1 MRIFHLSNYYHGI
14 FLICVISSLVNET
27 VITEWVYSIITLQ
40 MTIISYTLY
49 ILNVAQILKS
59 LC

>member
-14 FLICVISSLVNET
+14 LLICVISSLVNET

-40 MTIISYTLY
+40 MTIISYTLF
-49 ILNVAQILKS
+49 ILNVAQILKY